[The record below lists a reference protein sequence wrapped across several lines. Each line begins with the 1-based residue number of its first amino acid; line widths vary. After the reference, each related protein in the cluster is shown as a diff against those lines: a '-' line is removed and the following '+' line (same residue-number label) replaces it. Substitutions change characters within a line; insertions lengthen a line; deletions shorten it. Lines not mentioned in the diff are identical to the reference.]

1 MAAIR
6 MLSWLVSRKLRNG
19 SGVGSVA
26 VVKDPASIFR
36 AEPDASAVRECLE
49 RVAGSPDFVAA
60 PRLAAFLRFIVEEAI
75 EGRGDQLKETTV
87 AMRVFDRR
95 ADFDPRFDSIVRVQA
110 TQLRRR
116 LQQYYANSGREDAL
130 VIEIPRGSYVPV
142 FRPQP
147 SGTVKESARKRS
159 WRVPAAVAG
168 VVLLAGVAAY
178 LVISAV
184 RRNTPSIAVLPFT
197 NLDGGSGSE
206 HVSDG
211 FVEDLTTDLAR
222 APGLRVVART
232 SAFQFRGKSKDIR
245 EIGRELGVGAVLEGS
260 VRTEGGKVRITA
272 QLIDAVT
279 GYHLWS
285 NSYEQ
290 ELAGVR
296 GVEADIRRAVGGA
309 LGVERKALAKQVR
322 TSGHNP
328 PPEALDAYWRG
339 RYIKA
344 DWRRFQES
352 APYFEAAAKTDP
364 RFAEAWAALASVH
377 AAMAFQLM
385 GSVEGEAVQAKEA
398 AHRALELDDTIAEAH
413 ATLAML
419 NYSYDHDWAASER
432 GYRRALELDP
442 NDAGIRRGYAL
453 ALTSQGRFKEAMAQL
468 KVAQRSDPLTDLNSN
483 ILAVTLYCARR
494 YDEAIREARRHL
506 RMDPNFL
513 LARFT
518 LGNCE
523 AEKGKLAEA
532 VSEYQTVLKQMRAV
546 EVMGRL
552 GNAQARAGRLS
563 ETRATLGE
571 PQRIEQVE
579 KIAGVALARVYTGLG
594 EKKQAIEWL
603 RKAAD
608 AHVTDAVFIGVDPV
622 FDPLRAEP
630 DFKALCARLGLPPGP
645 AEHFRA
651 GTRRGRISPFKSRH
665 RGAAA
670 PSA

>member
-1 MAAIR
+1 MTAIR
-6 MLSWLVSRKLRNG
+6 MLNWLVSRTLRSS
-19 SGVGSVA
+19 SGVSSVA
-26 VVKDPASIFR
+26 VMKDPAADSA

-49 RVAGSPDFVAA
+49 RVAASPDFVVA

-87 AMRVFDRR
+87 AMRVFGRR
-95 ADFDPRFDSIVRVQA
+95 SDFDPRFDSIVRVQA

-116 LQQYYANSGREDAL
+116 LQQYYANPGREDAL
-130 VIEIPRGSYVPV
+130 VIEIPRGSYVPI
-142 FRPQP
+142 FRPRL
-147 SGTVKESARKRS
+147 SGAVREAEGKRS
-159 WRVPAAVAG
+159 WRIPAIVAG

-178 LVISAV
+178 LVIFTG
-184 RRNTPSIAVLPFT
+184 RRDMPSIAVLPFT
-197 NLDGGSGSE
+197 NLDGRPGSE

-211 FVEDLTTDLAR
+211 FVENLTTDLAR

-232 SAFQFRGKSKDIR
+232 SAFQFRGKSEDVRK
-245 EIGRELGVGAVLEGS
+245 IGRELGVGAILEGS
-260 VRTEGGKVRITA
+260 LRTEGGKVRITA

-309 LGVERKALAKQVR
+309 LGVERAALAQPIR
-322 TSGHNP
+322 ASGHNP

-344 DWRRFQES
+344 DWQRFPES
-352 APYFEAAAKTDP
+352 LPYFEAAVKADP

-385 GSVEGEAVQAKEA
+385 GSLEGEAAKAKEA
-398 AHRALELDDTIAEAH
+398 AHRALDLDETIAEAH
-413 ATLAML
+413 AALAL
-419 NYSYDHDWAASER
+419 LSYSRDHDWAASEQR
-432 GYRRALELDP
+432 YRRALELNP
-442 NDAGIRRGYAL
+442 NDAGVRRGYAL
-453 ALTSQGRFKEAMAQL
+453 ALTSQGRFDAAIAQL
-468 KVAQRSDPLTDLNSN
+468 AVAQRSDPLTDLNSN
-483 ILAVTLYCARR
+483 VLAVTLFCARR

-506 RMDPNFL
+506 QMDPNFL

-523 AEKGKLAEA
+523 AEEGKLAEA
-532 VSEYQTVLKQMRAV
+532 ISEYRTILRQMRAV

-552 GNAQARAGRLS
+552 GNAQARAGRLA
-563 ETRATLGE
+563 EAQTTLDE
-571 PQRIEQVE
+571 LQRIEQAE
-579 KIAGVALARVYTGLG
+579 KTAGVAMARVYTGLG
-594 EKKQAIEWL
+594 EKKPAIEWL
-603 RKAAD
+603 HRAAE
-608 AHVTDAVFIGVDPV
+608 AHVTDVVFAGVDPA

-630 DFKALCARLGLPPGP
+630 GFQALCARLGLPS
-645 AEHFRA
+645 AH
-651 GTRRGRISPFKSRH
+651 
-665 RGAAA
+665 AAR
-670 PSA
+670 